1 MPTYALTIKKNQS
14 IKGIGSCCD
23 DCGDQVNEET
33 EFKEGLV
40 FRTKARSLIEAKE
53 YFRQL
58 KQMDEKS
65 FNKLFIVTEIK
76 DNERK
81 N

>member
-40 FRTKARSLIEAKE
+40 FKINANSKQEAYE
-53 YFRQL
+53 TFIQL
-58 KQMDEKS
+58 KQMSEED
-65 FNKLFIVTEIK
+65 FYKLFKVSEV
-76 DNERK
+76 K

>member
-1 MPTYALTIKKNQS
+1 MTEYAMS
-14 IKGIGSCCD
+14 IKDG
-23 DCGDQVNEET
+23 N
-33 EFKEGLV
+33 GLV

>member
-1 MPTYALTIKKNQS
+1 MTEYAMS
-14 IKGIGSCCD
+14 IKDG
-23 DCGDQVNEET
+23 N
-33 EFKEGLV
+33 GLV
-40 FRTKARSLIEAKE
+40 FRTKDRSLIEAKE

>member
-1 MPTYALTIKKNQS
+1 MTEYAMS
-14 IKGIGSCCD
+14 IKDG
-23 DCGDQVNEET
+23 N
-33 EFKEGLV
+33 GLV

-58 KQMDEKS
+58 KQIDEKS
-65 FNKLFIVTEIK
+65 FNKLYIVTEIK

>member
-1 MPTYALTIKKNQS
+1 MTEYAMS
-14 IKGIGSCCD
+14 IKDG
-23 DCGDQVNEET
+23 N
-33 EFKEGLV
+33 GLV
-40 FRTKARSLIEAKE
+40 FRTKARSLVEAKE